1 VQPTDVGTSEIMKEL
16 IFEMILRSL

>member
-16 IFEMILRSL
+16 IYEMILRSL

>member
-1 VQPTDVGTSEIMKEL
+1 VQPTYAGSSEIMKEL